1 MSTADR
7 NLTRLH
13 RDWGLSPSTLAP
25 GCFASVM
32 ATGIVSIGA
41 QLKGLP
47 VLSGALFWLAV
58 ALYLFF
64 ITLSV
69 VRAVRF
75 RESLRA
81 DLHDPTR
88 AFGFF
93 TAIAGTNVIAT
104 ALVGLG
110 MAPLALVLFGIGA
123 LLWLVLGYGIPFAAV
138 LGSGIRPVVKGVNGT
153 WFVWVVAAQSVAVV
167 ASSLA
172 LELPKSFPSPGL
184 VVALTLVA
192 VIMWAVG
199 LALYIACALFV
210 GMRVLLH
217 QVRARGP
224 RRPVLG
230 DDGRPGD
237 LDRRGFT
244 DPRTR
249 VHSDP
254 RCHALLVGGSS
265 ALLWAFA
272 TWLIPSFVLAGAWR
286 HFIHRVPMTYSAGLW
301 SMVFPLGMYAVA
313 SMYLGRSDRVPPIEW
328 IGQHWFWVGLRR
340 LGDRLRPPWSFVL
353 RPDHPRD
360 PQLPAVIAHRLRTA
374 QRPAGAA
381 GSYRC
386 NGARCD
392 ARRGVMVPAADG
404 RLGGR
409 AGQPATQAS
418 KRWPSGFERHDRHHE
433 HDDAADAREV
443 SR

>member
-1 MSTADR
+1 AHGYEDVGGKLKCINM
-7 NLTRLH
+7 
-13 RDWGLSPSTLAP
+13 LS
-25 GCFASVM
+25 
-32 ATGIVSIGA
+32 I
-41 QLKGLP
+41 
-47 VLSGALFWLAV
+47 ALLWLA
-58 ALYLFF
+58 LTFDLFC
-64 ITLSV
+64 ITHTV

-217 QVRARGP
+217 RFGP
-224 RRPVLG
+224 E
-230 DDGRPGD
+230 D
-237 LDRRGFT
+237 LDAPYWVTMGALAISIVAGSRLLELEST
-244 DPRTR
+244 PILDATR
-249 VHSDP
+249 
-254 RCHALLVGGSS
+254 LLVSSSS

-286 HFIHRVPMTYSAGLW
+286 HFIHRVPMTY
-301 SMVFPLGMYAVA
+301 
-313 SMYLGRSDRVPPIEW
+313 
-328 IGQHWFWVGLRR
+328 
-340 LGDRLRPPWSFVL
+340 
-353 RPDHPRD
+353 
-360 PQLPAVIAHRLRTA
+360 
-374 QRPAGAA
+374 
-381 GSYRC
+381 
-386 NGARCD
+386 
-392 ARRGVMVPAADG
+392 
-404 RLGGR
+404 
-409 AGQPATQAS
+409 
-418 KRWPSGFERHDRHHE
+418 
-433 HDDAADAREV
+433 
-443 SR
+443 

>member
-1 MSTADR
+1 
-7 NLTRLH
+7 
-13 RDWGLSPSTLAP
+13 
-25 GCFASVM
+25 
-32 ATGIVSIGA
+32 
-41 QLKGLP
+41 
-47 VLSGALFWLAV
+47 V

-138 LGSGIRPVVKGVNGT
+138 LGSSIRPVVKGVNGT

-217 QVRARGP
+217 RFGP
-224 RRPVLG
+224 EDLDAPYWG
-230 DDGRPGD
+230 DDGAPWRSRSSPVHGCSNSSP
-237 LDRRGFT
+237 LRSSTPRVCWSAAPRRCCG
-244 DPRTR
+244 P
-249 VHSDP
+249 SP
-254 RCHALLVGGSS
+254 PGSS
-265 ALLWAFA
+265 P
-272 TWLIPSFVLAGAWR
+272 PSSSP
-286 HFIHRVPMTYSAGLW
+286 VP
-301 SMVFPLGMYAVA
+301 
-313 SMYLGRSDRVPPIEW
+313 
-328 IGQHWFWVGLRR
+328 
-340 LGDRLRPPWSFVL
+340 
-353 RPDHPRD
+353 
-360 PQLPAVIAHRLRTA
+360 
-374 QRPAGAA
+374 
-381 GSYRC
+381 
-386 NGARCD
+386 
-392 ARRGVMVPAADG
+392 
-404 RLGGR
+404 GGTSSTVC
-409 AGQPATQAS
+409 P
-418 KRWPSGFERHDRHHE
+418 
-433 HDDAADAREV
+433 
-443 SR
+443 

>member
-69 VRAVRF
+69 IRAIRF

-217 QVRARGP
+217 RFGP
-224 RRPVLG
+224 E
-230 DDGRPGD
+230 D
-237 LDRRGFT
+237 LDAPYWVTMGALAISIVAGSRLLELEST
-244 DPRTR
+244 PILDATR
-249 VHSDP
+249 
-254 RCHALLVGGSS
+254 LLVSSSS

-301 SMVFPLGMYAVA
+301 SMVFPLGMYSVA
-313 SMYLGRSDRVPPIEW
+313 SIYLGRSDRVPPIEW
-328 IGQHWFWVGLRR
+328 IGQHWFWVGLVV
-340 LGDRLRPPWSFVL
+340 WAIVFSAMVASFV
-353 RPDHPRD
+353 RTIRD
-360 PQLPAVIAHRLRTA
+360 R
-374 QRPAGAA
+374 
-381 GSYRC
+381 
-386 NGARCD
+386 
-392 ARRGVMVPAADG
+392 
-404 RLGGR
+404 
-409 AGQPATQAS
+409 
-418 KRWPSGFERHDRHHE
+418 
-433 HDDAADAREV
+433 
-443 SR
+443 